1 MHAKYNGTVLLM
13 FNGFSSLQTLCTGA
27 MVLPIDQQTLCT
39 GVMVLPLDHP
49 VYWRHG
55 VTTRPPCVLAPWC
68 YH

>member
-1 MHAKYNGTVLLM
+1 M

-27 MVLPIDQQTLCT
+27 MVLPRD
-39 GVMVLPLDHP
+39 P

-55 VTTRPPCVLAPWC
+55 VTTRPANPVYWRHGVTTRPCVLAPWC